1 MKLPRV
7 ECGSCQ
13 RQVAAGMVAGR
24 PSKGRIWRHDPPGMR
39 SMYGGSLVSCA
50 GSLVI
55 VDLPLPA
62 QQLEFPDAADELAD
76 VDGAEEMALF

>member
-1 MKLPRV
+1 
-7 ECGSCQ
+7 
-13 RQVAAGMVAGR
+13 MVAGR

-62 QQLEFPDAADELAD
+62 QRLEFSALRFNLDWYASVRHWSRGRTRD
-76 VDGAEEMALF
+76 VCSSRSFA

>member
-1 MKLPRV
+1 
-7 ECGSCQ
+7 
-13 RQVAAGMVAGR
+13 MVAGR

>member
-55 VDLPLPA
+55 VDLPLPT

-76 VDGAEEMALF
+76 VDGAEEIALF